1 MIERVLLAVDD
12 SPAALCAARFAIELA
27 ARLNARLLV
36 VNVVRDH
43 ALSDMVARATH
54 RPDTDERRLGAAE
67 SVLGH
72 VTRLAEAAGVK
83 AEPRLLGGD
92 PATLIL
98 DAARSPGSD
107 LIVMG
112 RSTRRDRSVTAHVA
126 EFTEHPLLIV
136 PAPAPHR

>member
-1 MIERVLLAVDD
+1 MIQRLLLAVDD
-12 SPAALCAARFAIELA
+12 SPAALRAARLAIDLA

-36 VNVVRDH
+36 VHVVRDH
-43 ALSDMVARATH
+43 GLTDVVARATH
-54 RPDTDERRLGAAE
+54 RPDAAERRADAAE

-83 AEPRLLGGD
+83 AEPHLLGGD
-92 PATLIL
+92 PATRIL
-98 DAARSPGSD
+98 DAARSPGAD
-107 LIVMG
+107 MIVMG

-136 PAPAPHR
+136 PVPPPRH